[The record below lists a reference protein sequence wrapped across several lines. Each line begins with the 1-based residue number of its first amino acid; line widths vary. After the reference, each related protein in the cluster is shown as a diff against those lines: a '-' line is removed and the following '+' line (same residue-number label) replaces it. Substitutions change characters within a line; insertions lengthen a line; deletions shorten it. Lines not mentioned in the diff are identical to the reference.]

1 MDNLSELKAMPI
13 WVCWN
18 KIEKNGRM
26 TKVPCSAH
34 GGKTG
39 TNEEYR
45 GTWVRYDEAIAAAQ
59 KYMYSGVGFVIPQ
72 GWFFLDIDHKELDD
86 PFVQKILHRFD
97 TYTEYSQSGSGLHLY
112 GKCDFSRLPTEKI
125 DGRLRLDRRFYTK
138 NPGNDLELY
147 IGGLT
152 NRFAVF
158 TGDVVADKA
167 PADCT
172 EAILQTLE
180 KDMRREEKPAPAQPA
195 ATDKFTQ
202 LYKLGDI
209 SGYGSHSEADLAL
222 CIMLAKETK
231 GDAAEMD
238 RLFRASALHRDK
250 WERRDY
256 REATLRMALER
267 YEEDTTP
274 PDFIYEG
281 KGGKLWVSAP
291 LLAKHVRENMPY
303 ILVRDSGRQ
312 TMPIYVYD
320 GGVYRLYAPEML
332 KGAIKRYI
340 EDFNE
345 ELVKMSVVNEVYQ
358 LLTTDLNYIPM
369 DALNTEESIINFE
382 NGLLDLS
389 SGEPILTP
397 HSPDVYSTIQIPCR
411 WTGEAAPTPVFDMY
425 MHTLTGGDEAVTKL
439 LLEFMG
445 ACLSNVRGYRMKK
458 SLFLVGPGNSGKSQ
472 LKALCE
478 RLLGRDNFTGIDLKE
493 IEARFGTSS
502 IYGMRL
508 AGSSDMRYMTVSE
521 LNAFKLLTGGDCV
534 FAEFKGEQQFK
545 YTYCGLLWF
554 CMNKLPHFGG
564 DTGAWVYDRIM
575 IVHCD
580 NVIENSRQDKM
591 LLEKMY
597 AEREGIVYKC
607 IAALMDVIRNGYRYS
622 EPKCVLDARN
632 TYMEDNSTVI
642 TFFHECMVPRKH
654 KDNCTTGKLYDVY
667 RAWCVDN
674 NNGYA
679 ETARAFRDKLCEYL
693 GKDYKE
699 LTVHTEIGT
708 CYRDP
713 SQTTLSPW
721 EKFCLTLMELEQRA
735 AWEMVHI
742 DG

>member
-18 KIEKNGRM
+18 KIERNGRM

-59 KYMYSGVGFVIPQ
+59 KYMYSGVGFVLPE
-72 GWFFLDIDHKELDD
+72 GWFFLDIDHKELDN
-86 PFVQKILHRFD
+86 PLVQEILSRFD
-97 TYTEYSQSGSGLHLY
+97 TYAEYSQSGAGLHLY
-112 GKCDFSRLPTEKI
+112 GKCDFAGLPTETI
-125 DGRLRLDRRFYTK
+125 DGKRKLDHRYYTK
-138 NPGNDLELY
+138 NPGNDMELY

-158 TGDVVADKA
+158 TGNAVEDR
-167 PADCT
+167 PCTDCT
-172 EAILQTLE
+172 EAILLTLNQ
-180 KDMRREEKPAPAQPA
+180 DMRREEKKPVSQKPL
-195 ATDKFTQ
+195 DKFSA
-202 LYKLGDI
+202 LYDRGDI
-209 SGYGSHSEADLAL
+209 SGYHSHSEADAAL
-222 CIMLAKETK
+222 CTMLANRV
-231 GDAAEMD
+231 GDNAAEID
-238 RLFRASALHRDK
+238 RLFRASALYRDK

-256 REATLRMALER
+256 REATIRMALESYR
-267 YEEDTTP
+267 ERKIALP
-274 PDFIYEG
+274 NFIREG
-281 KGGKLWVSAP
+281 KNGTLIVSAP
-291 LLAKHVRENMPY
+291 LLAKHVRENLHY
-303 ILVRDSGRQ
+303 IFVRDNGRQ
-312 TMPIYVYD
+312 TMQIYVYD

-369 DALNTEESIINFE
+369 DALNTDESIINFE

-425 MHTLTGGDEAVTKL
+425 MHTLTGGDEAVAKL

-607 IAALMDVIRNGYRYS
+607 IDALMDVIRNGYRYS

-693 GKDYKE
+693 GSSYKE
-699 LTVHTEIGT
+699 LTVHTENGT
-708 CYRDP
+708 CYRDY
-713 SQTTLSPW
+713 TLSFDA
-721 EKFCLTLMELEQRA
+721 KRQYARVYGYDNLS
-735 AWEMVHI
+735 
-742 DG
+742 

>member
-1 MDNLSELKAMPI
+1 MEKLSELKTMKI

-18 KIEKNGRM
+18 RKEKDGRM
-26 TKVPCSAH
+26 TKVPCSAA

-45 GTWVRYDEAIAAAQ
+45 ATWVTYAEAVKAAE
-59 KYMYSGVGFVIPQ
+59 KYMYSGVGFVIPT
-72 GWFFLDIDHKELDD
+72 GWFFLDIDHKELSD
-86 PFVQKILHRFD
+86 PFVQEILSRFD
-97 TYTEYSQSGSGLHLY
+97 TYVEYSQSGAGLHAY
-112 GKCDFSRLPTEKI
+112 GKCDFSRLPTETI

-158 TGDVVADKA
+158 TGDIVAHKA

-180 KDMRREEKPAPAQPA
+180 KDMRREVSEPAPKPQKP
-195 ATDKFTQ
+195 TDKFSA
-202 LYKLGDI
+202 LYDRGDI
-209 SGYGSHSEADLAL
+209 SAYGSQSEADLAL
-222 CIMLAKETK
+222 CCMLAQRTK
-231 GDAAEMD
+231 GDAAELD
-238 RLFRASALHRDK
+238 RLFRASALYRAK

-256 REATLRMALER
+256 REATIHMALER
-267 YEEDTTP
+267 WSEEQTLP
-274 PDFIYEG
+274 CFIYED
-281 KGGKLWVSAP
+281 KGGKLRVSAP
-291 LLAKHVRENMPY
+291 LLAKHVRENLHY
-303 ILVRDSGRQ
+303 IFVRDDGRQ
-312 TMPIYVYD
+312 TMQTYVYD

-345 ELVKMSVVNEVYQ
+345 ELVKMSVINEVYG
-358 LLTTDLNYIPM
+358 LLTTDLNYIPLG
-369 DALNTEESIINFE
+369 ALNTDENVINFE

-389 SGEPILTP
+389 SGDPVLIP

-411 WTGEAAPTPVFDMY
+411 WTGEAAPTPVFDGY
-425 MHTLTGGDEAVTKL
+425 MRTLTGGDEAVTKL

-472 LKALCE
+472 LKALTE
-478 RLLGRDNFTGIDLKE
+478 RLLGRGNYTGIDLKE

-502 IYGMRL
+502 IYGKRL
-508 AGSSDMRYMTVSE
+508 AGSADMRYMTVSE
-521 LNAFKLLTGGDCV
+521 LNAFKKLTGGDCV
-534 FAEFKGEQQFK
+534 FAEFKGEKDFE
-545 YTYCGLLWF
+545 YTYYGLLWF

-575 IVHCD
+575 VVRCD
-580 NVIENSRQDKM
+580 NVIESSKQDKL

-607 IAALMDVIRNGYRYS
+607 VAALQDVIRNGYRYS
-622 EPKCVLDARN
+622 EPQCVLDARQQ
-632 TYMEDNSTVI
+632 YMEDNSTVI
-642 TFFHECMVPRKH
+642 TFFHECMVRRNGTV
-654 KDNCTTGKLYDVY
+654 KDNCTAGKLYDVY
-667 RAWCVDN
+667 KAWCVDN

-699 LTVHTEIGT
+699 LTVHTKNGT
-708 CYRDP
+708 CYRDY
-713 SQTTLSPW
+713 TLSLDA
-721 EKFCLTLMELEQRA
+721 KKQYVRVYGFDNLS
-735 AWEMVHI
+735 
-742 DG
+742 